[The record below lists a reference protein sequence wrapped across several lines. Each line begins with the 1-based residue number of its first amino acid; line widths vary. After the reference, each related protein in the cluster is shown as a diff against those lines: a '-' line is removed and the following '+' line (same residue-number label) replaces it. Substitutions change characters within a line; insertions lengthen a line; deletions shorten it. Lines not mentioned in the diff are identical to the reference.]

1 MTDIEIKVGHITWK
15 YSSYTDPLT
24 SLRPCVPV
32 IKTVE
37 RHFRADHLVSLHA
50 DPRGKV
56 TATRV
61 WPTEDGNLAKR

>member
-1 MTDIEIKVGHITWK
+1 MTDIEIKVGPSSWK

-24 SLRPCVPV
+24 SLKPCVPV

-37 RHFRADHLVSLHA
+37 RIFRDDHLVSLHA
-50 DPRGKV
+50 DATGKV

-61 WPTEDGNLAKR
+61 WPTEDGKLVKQ